1 MENHRRL
8 NHICFLCFILAL
20 APTQALAVESRVLQ
34 GPQIIA
40 LLEGKTLKGVY
51 ADGTPV
57 RESYAVGGKIP
68 DYLDSRQS
76 ATGTWSVVNNQLCTF
91 YNADMAG
98 GCFRVEMI
106 GTNCFDYF
114 AIASSV
120 EEALKPTA
128 KPRYTARASI
138 EGLPDTCPDE
148 LSV

>member
-8 NHICFLCFILAL
+8 VLKIPLFYLLAL
-20 APTQALAVESRVLQ
+20 APTRAWAVEPLALQ

-40 LLEGKTLKGVY
+40 LLEGKTLKGAY

-57 RESYAVGGKIP
+57 RETYAVGGKIP
-68 DYLDSRQS
+68 DYLDARQS

-91 YNADMAG
+91 YDADMAG
-98 GCFRVEMI
+98 GCFRVEII

-120 EEALKPTA
+120 EEALTPTD
-128 KPRYTARASI
+128 KPRYTARAHI
-138 EGLPDTCPDE
+138 EGLAETCPDE

>member
-8 NHICFLCFILAL
+8 ILFCLLAL
-20 APTQALAVESRVLQ
+20 TPTQAMAIEPLALQ

-40 LLEGKTLKGVY
+40 MLEGKTLKGVY

-57 RESYAVGGKIP
+57 RETYAVGGKIP

-91 YNADMAG
+91 YDGEMAG
-98 GCFRVEMI
+98 GCFRVEKI
-106 GTNCFDYF
+106 GGNCFDYF

-120 EEALKPTA
+120 EEALTPTE
-128 KPRYTARASI
+128 KPRYTARAHI
-138 EGLPDTCPDE
+138 DGLPDTCPDE